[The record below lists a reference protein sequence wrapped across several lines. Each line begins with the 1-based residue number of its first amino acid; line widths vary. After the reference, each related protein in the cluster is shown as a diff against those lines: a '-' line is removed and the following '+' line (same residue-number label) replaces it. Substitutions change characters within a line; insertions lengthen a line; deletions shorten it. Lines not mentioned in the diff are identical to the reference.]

1 MPNEFNQTDQKKI
14 AEKLKP
20 VLAESVQLY
29 VATQN
34 VHWNVTGPMFQ
45 PVHALTE
52 EQYLELAPAIDE
64 IAERIRALGHK
75 APGTMAQYIAL
86 GSIADGDENATA
98 EDMVRALNQG
108 HAQLISRIRSLVA
121 EAAEVNDEVTAG
133 LLTDRLTVHE
143 KAQWMLGAMLND

>member
-1 MPNEFNQTDQKKI
+1 MTFDQAQQDKI
-14 AEKLKP
+14 ADALKP

-34 VHWNVTGPMFQ
+34 VHWNVTGPLFQ

-52 EQYLELAPAIDE
+52 EQYLELAPAVDE

-75 APGTMAQYIAL
+75 APGTMSEYMTL
-86 GSIADGDENATA
+86 GSIADADATAGA
-98 EDMVRALNQG
+98 EDMVRALKAG
-108 HAQLISRIRSLVA
+108 HQAIAERIRPLIA
-121 EAAEVNDEVTAG
+121 EAADVGDDVTAG

-143 KAQWMLGAMLND
+143 KAQWMLGAMVEA

>member
-1 MPNEFNQTDQKKI
+1 MPNDFNQQERDQI
-14 AEKLKP
+14 ADSLKP
-20 VLAESVQLY
+20 ILAETFQLY

-34 VHWNVTGPMFQ
+34 VHWNVTGPLFQ

-75 APGTMAQYIAL
+75 APATMQKYMDL
-86 GSIADGDENATA
+86 GSIEDGDENASA
-98 EDMVRALNQG
+98 EQMVAALKKG
-108 HAQLISRIRSLVA
+108 HETLARRIRPVI
-121 EAAEVNDEVTAG
+121 AAAADIADDVTAG

-143 KAQWMLGAMLND
+143 KAQWMLGAMLGR